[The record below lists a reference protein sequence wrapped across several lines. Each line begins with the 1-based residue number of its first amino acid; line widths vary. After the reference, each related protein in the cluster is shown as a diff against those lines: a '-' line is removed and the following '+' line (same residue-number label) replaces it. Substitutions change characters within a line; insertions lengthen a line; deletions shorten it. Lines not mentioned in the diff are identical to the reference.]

1 MMRET
6 IESIITALNKVHVA
20 GEADW
25 NYMLASCQELRKI
38 LRALPEDG
46 GINIMEVSHEDR
58 DKQG

>member
-1 MMRET
+1 MRET
-6 IESIITALNKVHVA
+6 LESILTALNKVPVA
-20 GEADW
+20 GEANW

-46 GINIMEVSHEDR
+46 ELNIVEVQHDDQ